1 MQSGGIN
8 LQKIAMRQASRML
21 AVTVIEQISVCLCK
35 GRDVGAP
42 FFRGNRLMS
51 TTCRDGLVYSGG
63 GVDQYIEDALD
74 LECNGRTLS

>member
-1 MQSGGIN
+1 MQSRGIN
-8 LQKIAMRQASRML
+8 FQKIAMRQASRML

-51 TTCRDGLVYSGG
+51 MTCCY
-63 GVDQYIEDALD
+63 ALSTAVVA
-74 LECNGRTLS
+74 LINILKMLWT